1 MGNVA
6 KNSPS
11 PGHDLPDADPVIPGL
26 SVRAVLE
33 MDCLR
38 GATVMAGRGGL
49 DRIVSRLNVM
59 EVPDI
64 LPWVRPH
71 ELLLTTGYPLRG
83 VADTLPAL
91 VRELADRGLVGIG
104 VKLGRYLDELP
115 PEMLV
120 EADRV
125 GLPLVALPDGVG
137 FADVINQVLSAVLHR
152 QAAVLSRAEEVHR
165 TLVDIVLTGGGLD
178 MLCAELA
185 GILSGAA
192 MVTTTD
198 GRVLASYGP
207 GGELE
212 AALALDCFDASG
224 RFLVESEPVGTRP
237 GGTRSVG
244 TTSGGTTSGGTEPGV
259 TEPGVTEPGGTE
271 PGVTELGVTEPG
283 GDVRARRAVVRIV
296 AGSLDHGRLVAFS
309 AGRELTGDDVHI
321 LERAA
326 TVAALAITK
335 ALAVSAVESKYQ
347 ADFLRDALAGRAGK
361 AEHVIAHA
369 HSLGWDIGRPMVVV
383 VAESDPRSTP
393 AALAPEELRPLQE
406 RFATAWAQVVR
417 QRDARAPVVGFNQE
431 VVTVLGVPLEADSG
445 SITRT
450 VRDLVRLVSG
460 DGGGGRRSFST
471 GISRPITSPDD
482 LPGAYEQARKA
493 VSVGRQMAGPSALTH
508 FDGLGIFRLLTLV
521 PDTAELRSFAAEA
534 LGPLI
539 AKDTPENADLRMTL
553 SVLLD
558 TNLNVAETARIL
570 HFHYNTLRYRIAKLE
585 RMLGPFTTD
594 ANLRLTLSLALLVV
608 QMRGI

>member
-1 MGNVA
+1 MLPRI
-6 KNSPS
+6 SPS
-11 PGHDLPDADPVIPGL
+11 PRHDLPDSGAVSIPGL
-26 SVRAVLE
+26 SLRAVLE

-38 GATVMAGRGGL
+38 GATILAGHGGL

-71 ELLLTTGYPLRG
+71 ELLLTTGYPLRS
-83 VADTLPAL
+83 VPDTLPAL
-91 VRELADRGLVGIG
+91 VQELADRGLAGIG
-104 VKLGRYLDELP
+104 VKLGRYLDQLP
-115 PEMLV
+115 AAMLA

-125 GLPLVALPDGVG
+125 GLPIIALPDGVG
-137 FADVINQVLSAVLHR
+137 FDDVINQVLTAVLNR
-152 QAAVLSRAEEVHR
+152 QAEVLARADEVHR
-165 TLVDIVLTGGGLD
+165 ALVDIVLTGGGLD

-185 GILSGAA
+185 GILSGAT
-192 MVTTTD
+192 MVTSTD
-198 GRVLASYGP
+198 GRVRASDGLE
-207 GGELE
+207 GEVE

-224 RFLVESEPVGTRP
+224 RFLVESEPVGTR
-237 GGTRSVG
+237 
-244 TTSGGTTSGGTEPGV
+244 SGDG
-259 TEPGVTEPGGTE
+259 
-271 PGVTELGVTEPG
+271 L
-283 GDVRARRAVVRIV
+283 RARRAVVPIV

-309 AGRELTGDDVHI
+309 AERELTGDDVHI

-335 ALAVSAVESKYQ
+335 AQAVSAVESKYQ

-361 AEHVIAHA
+361 AEHVVAHA

-383 VAESDPRSTP
+383 VAESDPSSTP
-393 AALAPEELRPLQE
+393 AQLAPEELRPLQE

-417 QRDARAPVVGFNQE
+417 QRDARAPVVGFSQE
-431 VVTVLGVPLEADSG
+431 VVAILGVPEDATSE

-450 VRDLVRLVSG
+450 VRDLVRHVSG

-471 GISRPITSPDD
+471 GISRPISSPDE

-493 VSVGRQMAGPSALTH
+493 VSVGRQMSGPSALTH

-534 LGPLI
+534 LGELI
-539 AKDTPENADLRMTL
+539 ANDTPENADLRLTL

-570 HFHYNTLRYRIAKLE
+570 HFHYNTLRYRIVKLE

-594 ANLRLTLSLALLVV
+594 PNLRLTLSLALLVV

>member
-1 MGNVA
+1 MVNVA
-6 KNSPS
+6 KNSP
-11 PGHDLPDADPVIPGL
+11 PPRHDLPDAGTVSIPGL
-26 SVRAVLE
+26 SVRAVLGV
-33 MDCLR
+33 DCLR
-38 GATVMAGRGGL
+38 GAAILAGHGGL

-64 LPWVRPH
+64 LPWVRPDQ
-71 ELLLTTGYPLRG
+71 LLLTTGYPLRK
-83 VADTLPAL
+83 VPDTLPAL
-91 VRELADRGLVGIG
+91 VQELADRGLAGIG
-104 VKLGRYLDELP
+104 VKLGRYLDHLP
-115 PEMLV
+115 AEMLA

-125 GLPLVALPDGVG
+125 GLPIIALPDDVG
-137 FADVINQVLSAVLHR
+137 FDDVINQVLTAVLNR
-152 QAAVLSRAEEVHR
+152 QAAVLARADEVHR
-165 TLVDIVLTGGGLD
+165 ALLDIVLTGGGLD

-192 MVTTTD
+192 MVTSTD
-198 GRVLASYGP
+198 GRVLASDGRTS
-207 GGELE
+207 EVE

-224 RFLVESEPVGTRP
+224 RFMVESEPVGTR
-237 GGTRSVG
+237 
-244 TTSGGTTSGGTEPGV
+244 SGDG
-259 TEPGVTEPGGTE
+259 
-271 PGVTELGVTEPG
+271 
-283 GDVRARRAVVRIV
+283 VRARRAVVRIV

-335 ALAVSAVESKYQ
+335 AQAVSAVESKYQ

-361 AEHVIAHA
+361 AEHVVAHA
-369 HSLGWDIGRPMVVV
+369 HALGWDIGRRMVVV
-383 VAESDPRSTP
+383 VAESDPSSTP
-393 AALAPEELRPLQE
+393 AQLAPEELRPMQE

-417 QRDARAPVVGFNQE
+417 QRDARAPVVGFSQE
-431 VVTVLGVPLEADSG
+431 VVTVLGVPDDADSE

-450 VRDLVRLVSG
+450 VRDLVRHVSG

-471 GISRPITSPDD
+471 GISRPISSPDE

-493 VSVGRQMAGPSALTH
+493 VSVGRQMSGTSALTH

-534 LGPLI
+534 LGELI
-539 AKDTPENADLRMTL
+539 ANDTPENADLRMTL

-570 HFHYNTLRYRIAKLE
+570 HFHYNTLRYRIVKLE

-594 ANLRLTLSLALLVV
+594 PHLRLTLSLALLVV

>member
-1 MGNVA
+1 MEVPIDRTGASADGNFRSTVAIMVNVA
-6 KNSPS
+6 KKSP
-11 PGHDLPDADPVIPGL
+11 PHRHDLPDTGTDATPGL
-26 SVRAVLE
+26 SLRTVLE
-33 MDCLR
+33 MDCLQ
-38 GATVMAGRGGL
+38 GATVLAGHGGL

-64 LPWVRPH
+64 LPWVRHH
-71 ELLLTTGYPLRG
+71 ELLLTTGYPLRS
-83 VADTLPAL
+83 VPDTLPAL
-91 VRELADRGLVGIG
+91 VQELADRGLAGIG
-104 VKLGRYLDELP
+104 VKLGRYLDHLP
-115 PEMLV
+115 AAMLA

-125 GLPLVALPDGVG
+125 GLPIIALPDGVG
-137 FADVINQVLSAVLHR
+137 FDDVINQVLTAVLNR
-152 QAAVLSRAEEVHR
+152 QAEVLARADEVHR
-165 TLVDIVLTGGGLD
+165 ALVEIVLTGGGLD

-192 MVTTTD
+192 MVTSTD
-198 GRVLASYGP
+198 GRVMASDGLE
-207 GGELE
+207 GEVE
-212 AALALDCFDASG
+212 AALTLDCFDASG
-224 RFLVESEPVGTRP
+224 RFLVEFEPVGTR
-237 GGTRSVG
+237 
-244 TTSGGTTSGGTEPGV
+244 SGDGP
-259 TEPGVTEPGGTE
+259 
-271 PGVTELGVTEPG
+271 
-283 GDVRARRAVVRIV
+283 RARRAVVPIV

-309 AGRELTGDDVHI
+309 AERELTGDDVHI

-335 ALAVSAVESKYQ
+335 AQAVSAVESKYQ

-361 AEHVIAHA
+361 AEHVVAHA

-383 VAESDPRSTP
+383 VAESDPSSTP
-393 AALAPEELRPLQE
+393 AQLAPEELRPLQE

-417 QRDARAPVVGFNQE
+417 QRDARAPVVGFSQE
-431 VVTVLGVPLEADSG
+431 VVAILGVPEDATSE

-450 VRDLVRLVSG
+450 VRDLVRHVSG

-471 GISRPITSPDD
+471 GISRPIRSPDE

-493 VSVGRQMAGPSALTH
+493 VSVGRQMSGPSALMH

-534 LGPLI
+534 LGELI
-539 AKDTPENADLRMTL
+539 ANDTPENADLRLTL

-558 TNLNVAETARIL
+558 TNLNVAETARTL
-570 HFHYNTLRYRIAKLE
+570 HFHYNTLRYRIVKLE

-594 ANLRLTLSLALLVV
+594 PNVRLTLSLALLVV

>member
-1 MGNVA
+1 MVNVA
-6 KNSPS
+6 KNPPS
-11 PGHDLPDADPVIPGL
+11 PRHDLPDADHGRGGADSIPGL
-26 SVRAVLE
+26 SLRAVLE

-38 GATVMAGRGGL
+38 GARILAGVGGL

-64 LPWVRPH
+64 LPWVRPN
-71 ELLLTTGYPLRG
+71 ELLLTTGYPLRS
-83 VADTLPAL
+83 VPDTLPAL
-91 VRELADRGLVGIG
+91 VQELADRGLAGVG
-104 VKLGRYLDELP
+104 VKLGRYLDRLP
-115 PEMLV
+115 AAMLA

-125 GLPLVALPDGVG
+125 GLPIIALPDDVG
-137 FADVINQVLSAVLHR
+137 FDDVINQVLTAVLNR
-152 QAAVLSRAEEVHR
+152 QAAVLARADEVHR
-165 TLVDIVLTGGGLD
+165 ALVDIVLTGGGLD
-178 MLCAELA
+178 MLCAGLV

-192 MVTTTD
+192 MVTSTD
-198 GRVLASYGP
+198 GRVLASDGLD
-207 GGELE
+207 GELE
-212 AALALDCFDASG
+212 AALALDCFASG
-224 RFLVESEPVGTRP
+224 RFLVEFEPVGTRT
-237 GGTRSVG
+237 GGN
-244 TTSGGTTSGGTEPGV
+244 
-259 TEPGVTEPGGTE
+259 
-271 PGVTELGVTEPG
+271 
-283 GDVRARRAVVRIV
+283 VRARRAVVRIV

-335 ALAVSAVESKYQ
+335 AHAVSAVESKYQ
-347 ADFLRDALAGRAGK
+347 ADFLRDALAGRAGD
-361 AEHVIAHA
+361 AGHVIAHA

-383 VAESDPRSTP
+383 VAESDPSSTP
-393 AALAPEELRPLQE
+393 AQLAPGELRPMQE

-417 QRDARAPVVGFNQE
+417 RRDARAPVVGFSQE
-431 VVTVLGVPLEADSG
+431 VVTVLGVPHDADSE

-450 VRDLVRLVSG
+450 VRDLVRHVSG

-471 GISRPITSPDD
+471 GISRPISSPDE

-539 AKDTPENADLRMTL
+539 SNDTPENADLRMTL
-553 SVLLD
+553 GVLLD
-558 TNLNVAETARIL
+558 TNLNVAETSRIL
-570 HFHYNTLRYRIAKLE
+570 HFHYNTLRYRIVKLE

-594 ANLRLTLSLALLVV
+594 PNLRLTLSLALLVV

>member
-1 MGNVA
+1 MVNVA
-6 KNSPS
+6 KDFP
-11 PGHDLPDADPVIPGL
+11 PPPHDLPDVDAVSTPGL
-26 SVRAVLE
+26 SLRAVLE
-33 MDCLR
+33 LDCLQ
-38 GATVMAGRGGL
+38 GATLLAGHRGL

-71 ELLLTTGYPLRG
+71 ELLLTTGYPLRSIP
-83 VADTLPAL
+83 DTLPAL
-91 VRELADRGLVGIG
+91 VHELADRGLAGIG

-115 PEMLV
+115 AAMLA

-125 GLPLVALPDGVG
+125 GLPIVALPDGVG
-137 FADVINQVLSAVLHR
+137 FDDVINQVLTAVLNR
-152 QAAVLSRAEEVHR
+152 QAAVLARADEVHR
-165 TLVDIVLTGGGLD
+165 ALLDIVLTGGGLD

-185 GILSGAA
+185 GILPGAA
-192 MVTTTD
+192 MVTSTD
-198 GRVLASYGP
+198 GRVLASDGP
-207 GGELE
+207 GAEVE
-212 AALALDCFDASG
+212 AALSLDCFDASG
-224 RFLVESEPVGTRP
+224 RFRVESEPVGTRSP
-237 GGTRSVG
+237 GTG
-244 TTSGGTTSGGTEPGV
+244 
-259 TEPGVTEPGGTE
+259 
-271 PGVTELGVTEPG
+271 LGE
-283 GDVRARRAVVRIV
+283 DSRARRAVVPIV
-296 AGSLDHGRLVAFS
+296 AGALDHGRLVAFS
-309 AGRELTGDDVHI
+309 AERELTADDVHI

-335 ALAVSAVESKYQ
+335 AQAVSAVESKYQ

-361 AEHVIAHA
+361 AEHVVAHA

-383 VAESDPRSTP
+383 VAESDPSSTP
-393 AALAPEELRPLQE
+393 AELAPEDLRHLQE
-406 RFATAWAQVVR
+406 RFATAWARVVR
-417 QRDARAPVVGFNQE
+417 QRDAKAPVVGFSQE
-431 VVTVLGVPLEADSG
+431 VVSVLGVSEDADSE

-450 VRDLVRLVSG
+450 VRDLVRHVSG

-471 GISRPITSPDD
+471 GISRPISSPDE

-493 VSVGRQMAGPSALTH
+493 VSVGRQMSGPSALTH

-521 PDTAELRSFAAEA
+521 PDTAELRSFASEA
-534 LGPLI
+534 LGQLI
-539 AKDTPENADLRMTL
+539 ANDTPENADLRMTL

-570 HFHYNTLRYRIAKLE
+570 HFHYNTLRYRIVKLE

-594 ANLRLTLSLALLVV
+594 PNLRLTLSIALLVV

>member
-1 MGNVA
+1 
-6 KNSPS
+6 
-11 PGHDLPDADPVIPGL
+11 
-26 SVRAVLE
+26 

-38 GATVMAGRGGL
+38 GATLLAGHDGL
-49 DRIVSRLNVM
+49 DRIVTRLNVM

-71 ELLLTTGYPLRG
+71 ELLLTTGYPLRS

-91 VRELADRGLVGIG
+91 VGELADRGLVGIG

-115 PEMLV
+115 AAMLA

-125 GLPLVALPDGVG
+125 GLPLISLPDGVG
-137 FADVINQVLSAVLHR
+137 FTDVINQVLSAVLNR
-152 QAAVLSRAEEVHR
+152 QAEVLSRAEEVHR
-165 TLVDIVLTGGGLD
+165 ALVDIVLAGGGLD
-178 MLCAELA
+178 MLCAELV

-192 MVTTTD
+192 MVTSTD
-198 GRVLASYGP
+198 GRVVSSYGLD
-207 GGELE
+207 GELE

-224 RFLVESEPVGTRP
+224 RFLVESEPVGTRA
-237 GGTRSVG
+237 
-244 TTSGGTTSGGTEPGV
+244 
-259 TEPGVTEPGGTE
+259 
-271 PGVTELGVTEPG
+271 
-283 GDVRARRAVVRIV
+283 DVRARRAVVRIV

-309 AGRELTGDDVHI
+309 TARALTGDDVHI

-335 ALAVSAVESKYQ
+335 SQAVSAVESKYQ
-347 ADFLRDALAGRAGK
+347 ADFLRDALSGRAGE

-369 HSLGWDIGRPMVVV
+369 RSLGWDIGRPMVVV
-383 VAESDPRSTP
+383 VAESDPGSTP
-393 AALAPEELRPLQE
+393 AQLAPEELRPMQE
-406 RFATAWAQVVR
+406 RFAAAWAQVVR
-417 QRDARAPVVGFNQE
+417 QRDAGAPVAGFSQE
-431 VVTVLGVPLEADSG
+431 VVTVLGVPRDADSE

-450 VRDLVRLVSG
+450 VRDLVRHVSG

-471 GISRPITSPDD
+471 GISRPVTSPDE
-482 LPGAYEQARKA
+482 LPGAYEQARTA

-521 PDTAELRSFAAEA
+521 PDPAELRSFAAEA
-534 LGPLI
+534 LGPLF
-539 AKDTPENADLRMTL
+539 ANDTPENADLRMTL

-570 HFHYNTLRYRIAKLE
+570 HFHYNTLRYRIVKLE

-594 ANLRLTLSLALLVV
+594 PHLRLTLSLALLVV

>member
-1 MGNVA
+1 MVNVA
-6 KNSPS
+6 KNLPS
-11 PGHDLPDADPVIPGL
+11 PHHDLPDTGAVSIPGL

-38 GATVMAGRGGL
+38 GATLLAGHDGL
-49 DRIVSRLNVM
+49 DRIVTRLNVM

-71 ELLLTTGYPLRG
+71 ELLLTTGYPLRS

-91 VRELADRGLVGIG
+91 VGELADRGLVGIG

-115 PEMLV
+115 AAMLA

-125 GLPLVALPDGVG
+125 GLPLISLPDGVG
-137 FADVINQVLSAVLHR
+137 FTDVINQVLSAVLNR

-165 TLVDIVLTGGGLD
+165 ALVDIVLAGGGLD
-178 MLCAELA
+178 MLCAELV

-192 MVTTTD
+192 MVTSTD
-198 GRVLASYGP
+198 GRVVSSYGLD
-207 GGELE
+207 GELE

-224 RFLVESEPVGTRP
+224 RFLVESEPVGTRAE
-237 GGTRSVG
+237 GSRS
-244 TTSGGTTSGGTEPGV
+244 SL
-259 TEPGVTEPGGTE
+259 TEPGG
-271 PGVTELGVTEPG
+271 TEPG

-309 AGRELTGDDVHI
+309 TTRELTGDDVHI

-335 ALAVSAVESKYQ
+335 AQAVSAVESKYQ
-347 ADFLRDALAGRAGK
+347 ADFLRDALAGRAGE

-383 VAESDPRSTP
+383 VAESDPGSTP
-393 AALAPEELRPLQE
+393 SQLAPEELRPMQE
-406 RFATAWAQVVR
+406 RFAAAWAQVVR
-417 QRDARAPVVGFNQE
+417 QRDAGAPVVGFSQE
-431 VVTVLGVPLEADSG
+431 VVTVLGVPHDVDSE

-450 VRDLVRLVSG
+450 VRDLVRHVSG

-471 GISRPITSPDD
+471 GISRPITSPDE
-482 LPGAYEQARKA
+482 LPGAYEQARTA
-493 VSVGRQMAGPSALTH
+493 VSVGRRMAGPSALTH

-521 PDTAELRSFAAEA
+521 PDPAELRSFAAEA

-539 AKDTPENADLRMTL
+539 ANDTPENADLRMTL

-570 HFHYNTLRYRIAKLE
+570 HFHYNTLRYRIVKLE

-594 ANLRLTLSLALLVV
+594 PHLRLTLSLALLVV

>member
-1 MGNVA
+1 MVNVA
-6 KNSPS
+6 KNSP
-11 PGHDLPDADPVIPGL
+11 PPRHDPPDTGTVSILGL
-26 SVRAVLE
+26 SLEAVLE
-33 MDCLR
+33 LDCLR
-38 GATVMAGRGGL
+38 GATVLAGHGGL

-71 ELLLTTGYPLRG
+71 ELLLTTGYPLRS
-83 VADTLPAL
+83 VAGTLPAL

-115 PEMLV
+115 AAMLA

-125 GLPLVALPDGVG
+125 GLPIITLPDGVD
-137 FADVINQVLSAVLHR
+137 FADVINQVLSAVLNR

-165 TLVDIVLTGGGLD
+165 ALVDIVLTGGGLQ
-178 MLCAELA
+178 MLCAELV

-192 MVTTTD
+192 MVTSTD
-198 GRVLASYGP
+198 GRVVASYGLD
-207 GGELE
+207 GELD

-224 RFLVESEPVGTRP
+224 RFLVESEPVGARA
-237 GGTRSVG
+237 GGTG
-244 TTSGGTTSGGTEPGV
+244 AGGTE
-259 TEPGVTEPGGTE
+259 EGG
-271 PGVTELGVTEPG
+271 TEPG

-296 AGSLDHGRLVAFS
+296 AGSLDQGWLVAFS
-309 AGRELTGDDVHI
+309 AQRKLSADDVHI

-335 ALAVSAVESKYQ
+335 AHAVSAVESKYQ

-361 AEHVIAHA
+361 AEHVVAHA

-383 VAESDPRSTP
+383 VAEWDPSSTP
-393 AALAPEELRPLQE
+393 TQLAPEELRPLQE

-417 QRDARAPVVGFNQE
+417 QRDARAPVVGFSQE
-431 VVTVLGVPLEADSG
+431 VVTVLGVPRDADSE
-445 SITRT
+445 SITRI
-450 VRDLVRLVSG
+450 VRDLVRHVSG

-471 GISRPITSPDD
+471 GISRPISSPDE

-493 VSVGRQMAGPSALTH
+493 VSVGRQMAGPSALMH

-521 PDTAELRSFAAEA
+521 PDTAELRGFAAEA
-534 LGPLI
+534 LGELI
-539 AKDTPENADLRMTL
+539 ANDTPENADLRMTL

-570 HFHYNTLRYRIAKLE
+570 HFHYNTLRYRIVKLE

-594 ANLRLTLSLALLVV
+594 PNLRLTLSLALRVV

>member
-1 MGNVA
+1 MVNVA

-11 PGHDLPDADPVIPGL
+11 PRHDLPDTGTVSILGL
-26 SVRAVLE
+26 SLRAVLE
-33 MDCLR
+33 LDCLQ
-38 GATVMAGRGGL
+38 GATLLAGHGGL

-71 ELLLTTGYPLRG
+71 ELLLTTGYPLRSIP
-83 VADTLPAL
+83 DTLPAL
-91 VRELADRGLVGIG
+91 VQELADRGLAGIG

-115 PEMLV
+115 AAMLA

-125 GLPLVALPDGVG
+125 GLPIVALPDGVG
-137 FADVINQVLSAVLHR
+137 FDDVINQVLTAVLNR
-152 QAAVLSRAEEVHR
+152 QAAVLARADEVHR
-165 TLVDIVLTGGGLD
+165 ALVEIVLTGGGLA

-185 GILSGAA
+185 GILPGAA
-192 MVTTTD
+192 MVTSTD
-198 GRVLASYGP
+198 GRVLASDGP
-207 GGELE
+207 DAEVE

-224 RFLVESEPVGTRP
+224 RFLVESEPIGTRP
-237 GGTRSVG
+237 EGTGS
-244 TTSGGTTSGGTEPGV
+244 
-259 TEPGVTEPGGTE
+259 
-271 PGVTELGVTEPG
+271 
-283 GDVRARRAVVRIV
+283 GDVRARRAVVPIV
-296 AGSLDHGRLVAFS
+296 AGALDHGRLVAFS
-309 AGRELTGDDVHI
+309 AERELTADDVHI

-335 ALAVSAVESKYQ
+335 AQAVSAVESKYQ
-347 ADFLRDALAGRAGK
+347 ADFLRDALAGRAGE
-361 AEHVIAHA
+361 AEHVVAHA

-383 VAESDPRSTP
+383 VAESDPSSTP
-393 AALAPEELRPLQE
+393 AELASEELRHMQE
-406 RFATAWAQVVR
+406 RFATAWARVVR
-417 QRDARAPVVGFNQE
+417 QRDAKAPVVGFSQE
-431 VVTVLGVPLEADSG
+431 VVAVLGVPEDADAE

-450 VRDLVRLVSG
+450 VRDLVRHVSG

-471 GISRPITSPDD
+471 GISRPISSPDE

-493 VSVGRQMAGPSALTH
+493 VSVGRQMSGPSALTH

-534 LGPLI
+534 LGQLI
-539 AKDTPENADLRMTL
+539 ANDTPENADLRMTL

-570 HFHYNTLRYRIAKLE
+570 HFHYNTLRYRIVKLE

-594 ANLRLTLSLALLVV
+594 PNLRLTLSIALLVV

>member
-1 MGNVA
+1 MAVPIDRAGASADGNFRSTVAIMVNVA
-6 KNSPS
+6 KKSP
-11 PGHDLPDADPVIPGL
+11 PHRHDLPDTGNASTPGL
-26 SVRAVLE
+26 SLRAVLE
-33 MDCLR
+33 MDCLQ
-38 GATVMAGRGGL
+38 GATVLAGHGGL

-64 LPWVRPH
+64 LPWVRHH
-71 ELLLTTGYPLRG
+71 ELLLTTGYPLRS
-83 VADTLPAL
+83 VPDTLPAL
-91 VRELADRGLVGIG
+91 VQELADRGLAGIG
-104 VKLGRYLDELP
+104 VKLGRYLDQLP
-115 PEMLV
+115 AAMLA

-125 GLPLVALPDGVG
+125 GLPIIALPDGVG
-137 FADVINQVLSAVLHR
+137 FDDVINQVLTAVLNR
-152 QAAVLSRAEEVHR
+152 QAEVLARADEVHR
-165 TLVDIVLTGGGLD
+165 ALVDIVLTGGGLD

-185 GILSGAA
+185 GILSGAT
-192 MVTTTD
+192 MVTSTD
-198 GRVLASYGP
+198 GRVRASDGLE
-207 GGELE
+207 GEVE

-224 RFLVESEPVGTRP
+224 RFLVESEPVGTR
-237 GGTRSVG
+237 
-244 TTSGGTTSGGTEPGV
+244 SGDG
-259 TEPGVTEPGGTE
+259 
-271 PGVTELGVTEPG
+271 L
-283 GDVRARRAVVRIV
+283 RARRAVVPIV

-309 AGRELTGDDVHI
+309 AERELTGDDVHI

-335 ALAVSAVESKYQ
+335 AQAVSAVESKYQ

-361 AEHVIAHA
+361 AEHVVAHA

-383 VAESDPRSTP
+383 VAESDPSSTP
-393 AALAPEELRPLQE
+393 AQLAPEELRPLQE

-417 QRDARAPVVGFNQE
+417 QRDSMAPVVGFSQE
-431 VVTVLGVPLEADSG
+431 VVAILGVPEDATSE

-450 VRDLVRLVSG
+450 VRDLVRHVSG

-471 GISRPITSPDD
+471 GISRPIRSPDE

-493 VSVGRQMAGPSALTH
+493 VSVGRQMSGPSALMH

-534 LGPLI
+534 LGELI
-539 AKDTPENADLRMTL
+539 ANDTPENADLRLTL

-558 TNLNVAETARIL
+558 TNLNVAETARTL
-570 HFHYNTLRYRIAKLE
+570 HFHYNTLRYRIVKLE

-594 ANLRLTLSLALLVV
+594 PNLRLTLSLALLVV

>member
-1 MGNVA
+1 MVNVA
-6 KNSPS
+6 KNSP
-11 PGHDLPDADPVIPGL
+11 PPRHDPPDTGTVSILGL
-26 SVRAVLE
+26 SLEAVLE
-33 MDCLR
+33 LDCLR
-38 GATVMAGRGGL
+38 GATVLAGHGGL

-71 ELLLTTGYPLRG
+71 ELLLTTGYPLRS
-83 VADTLPAL
+83 VAGTLPAL

-104 VKLGRYLDELP
+104 VKLGRYLDELSAA
-115 PEMLV
+115 MLA

-125 GLPLVALPDGVG
+125 GLPIIALPDGVD
-137 FADVINQVLSAVLHR
+137 FADVINQVLSAVLNR

-165 TLVDIVLTGGGLD
+165 ALVDIVLTGGGLQ
-178 MLCAELA
+178 MLCAELV

-192 MVTTTD
+192 MVTSTD
-198 GRVLASYGP
+198 GRVVASYGLD
-207 GGELE
+207 GELD

-224 RFLVESEPVGTRP
+224 RFLVESEPVGARA
-237 GGTRSVG
+237 GGTG
-244 TTSGGTTSGGTEPGV
+244 AGGTE
-259 TEPGVTEPGGTE
+259 EGGTE
-271 PGVTELGVTEPG
+271 EG

-296 AGSLDHGRLVAFS
+296 AGSLDQGWLVSFS
-309 AGRELTGDDVHI
+309 AQRKLSADDVHI

-335 ALAVSAVESKYQ
+335 AHAVSTVESKYQ

-361 AEHVIAHA
+361 AEHVVAHA

-383 VAESDPRSTP
+383 VAEWDPSSTP
-393 AALAPEELRPLQE
+393 TQLAPEELRPLQE

-417 QRDARAPVVGFNQE
+417 QRDARAPVVGFSQE
-431 VVTVLGVPLEADSG
+431 VVTVLGVPRDADSE
-445 SITRT
+445 SITRI
-450 VRDLVRLVSG
+450 VRDLVRHVSG

-471 GISRPITSPDD
+471 GISRPISSPDE

-493 VSVGRQMAGPSALTH
+493 VSVGRQMAGPSALMH

-521 PDTAELRSFAAEA
+521 PDTAELRGFAAEA
-534 LGPLI
+534 LGELI
-539 AKDTPENADLRMTL
+539 ANDTPENADLRMTL

-570 HFHYNTLRYRIAKLE
+570 HFHYNTLRYRIVKLE

-594 ANLRLTLSLALLVV
+594 PNLRLTLSLALRVV

>member
-1 MGNVA
+1 MVNVA
-6 KNSPS
+6 KNSP
-11 PGHDLPDADPVIPGL
+11 PPRHDPPDTGTVSILGL
-26 SVRAVLE
+26 SLEAVLE
-33 MDCLR
+33 LDCLR
-38 GATVMAGRGGL
+38 GATVLAGHGGL

-71 ELLLTTGYPLRG
+71 ELLLTTGYPLRS
-83 VADTLPAL
+83 VAGTLPTL

-115 PEMLV
+115 AAMLA

-125 GLPLVALPDGVG
+125 GLPIITLPDGVD
-137 FADVINQVLSAVLHR
+137 FADVINQVLSAVLNR

-165 TLVDIVLTGGGLD
+165 ALVDIVLTGGGLQ
-178 MLCAELA
+178 MLCAELV

-192 MVTTTD
+192 MVTSTD
-198 GRVLASYGP
+198 GRVVASYGLD
-207 GGELE
+207 GELD

-224 RFLVESEPVGTRP
+224 RFLVESEPVGARA
-237 GGTRSVG
+237 GGTG
-244 TTSGGTTSGGTEPGV
+244 AGGTE
-259 TEPGVTEPGGTE
+259 EGG
-271 PGVTELGVTEPG
+271 TEPG

-296 AGSLDHGRLVAFS
+296 AGSLDQGWLVSFS
-309 AGRELTGDDVHI
+309 AQRKLSADDVHI

-335 ALAVSAVESKYQ
+335 AHAVSAVESKYQ

-361 AEHVIAHA
+361 AEHVVAHA

-383 VAESDPRSTP
+383 VAEWDPSSTP
-393 AALAPEELRPLQE
+393 TQLAPEELRPLQE

-417 QRDARAPVVGFNQE
+417 QRDARAPVVGFSQE
-431 VVTVLGVPLEADSG
+431 VVTVLGVPRDADSE
-445 SITRT
+445 SITRI
-450 VRDLVRLVSG
+450 VRDLVRHVSG

-471 GISRPITSPDD
+471 GISRPISSPDE

-493 VSVGRQMAGPSALTH
+493 VSVGRQMAGPSALMH

-521 PDTAELRSFAAEA
+521 PDTAELRGFAAEA
-534 LGPLI
+534 LGELI
-539 AKDTPENADLRMTL
+539 ANDTPENADLRMTL

-570 HFHYNTLRYRIAKLE
+570 HFHYNTLRYRIVKLE

-594 ANLRLTLSLALLVV
+594 PNLRLTLSLALRVV

>member
-1 MGNVA
+1 MVNVA
-6 KNSPS
+6 KNSP
-11 PGHDLPDADPVIPGL
+11 PRRHDLPDTGTVSILGL
-26 SVRAVLE
+26 SLEAVLE
-33 MDCLR
+33 LDCLR
-38 GATVMAGRGGL
+38 GATVLAGHGGL

-71 ELLLTTGYPLRG
+71 ELLLTTGYPLRSIP
-83 VADTLPAL
+83 DTLPAL
-91 VRELADRGLVGIG
+91 VQELADRGLAGIG

-115 PEMLV
+115 AAMLS

-125 GLPLVALPDGVG
+125 GLPIVALPDCVG
-137 FADVINQVLSAVLHR
+137 FDDVINQVLTAVLNR
-152 QAAVLSRAEEVHR
+152 QAAVLARADEVHR
-165 TLVDIVLTGGGLD
+165 ALLDIVLTGGGLD

-185 GILSGAA
+185 GILPGVA
-192 MVTTTD
+192 MVTSTD
-198 GRVLASYGP
+198 GRVLASDGP
-207 GGELE
+207 AGEVQ

-224 RFLVESEPVGTRP
+224 RFLVESEPIGTRP
-237 GGTRSVG
+237 EGTG
-244 TTSGGTTSGGTEPGV
+244 SG
-259 TEPGVTEPGGTE
+259 
-271 PGVTELGVTEPG
+271 
-283 GDVRARRAVVRIV
+283 DDMRARRAVVPIV

-309 AGRELTGDDVHI
+309 AERDLTGDDVHI

-335 ALAVSAVESKYQ
+335 AQAVSAVESKYQ
-347 ADFLRDALAGRAGK
+347 ADFLRDALAGRAG
-361 AEHVIAHA
+361 ASAHVVAHA

-383 VAESDPRSTP
+383 VAETDPTSMS
-393 AALAPEELRPLQE
+393 AELAPEELRPLQE
-406 RFATAWAQVVR
+406 RFAIAWARVVR
-417 QRDARAPVVGFNQE
+417 QRDAEAPVVGFSHE
-431 VVTVLGVPLEADSG
+431 VVAVLGVSEDADSE
-445 SITRT
+445 SIIRT
-450 VRDLVRLVSG
+450 VRDLVRQVGG

-471 GISRPITSPDD
+471 GISRPISSPDA

-493 VSVGRQMAGPSALTH
+493 VSVGRQMSGPSALTH

-534 LGPLI
+534 LGQLI
-539 AKDTPENADLRMTL
+539 ANDTAENADLRMTL

-570 HFHYNTLRYRIAKLE
+570 HFHYNTLRYRIVKLE

-594 ANLRLTLSLALLVV
+594 PNLRLTLSIALLVV

>member
-1 MGNVA
+1 VPLDDGNFRSTVAIMVNVA
-6 KNSPS
+6 KNLPS
-11 PGHDLPDADPVIPGL
+11 PGHDLPDSGVVSVPGL
-26 SVRAVLE
+26 SVRTVLQ
-33 MDCLR
+33 MDCLQ
-38 GATVMAGRGGL
+38 GATVVAGRDGL

-71 ELLLTTGYPLRG
+71 ELMLTTGYPLRG
-83 VADTLPAL
+83 VAETLPAL

-115 PEMLV
+115 AAMLA
-120 EADRV
+120 EAERV
-125 GLPLVALPDGVG
+125 GLPIITLPDGVG
-137 FADVINQVLSAVLHR
+137 FADVINQVLSAVLNR

-165 TLVDIVLTGGGLD
+165 ALVDIVLTGGGLQ
-178 MLCAELA
+178 MLCAELV

-192 MVTTTD
+192 MVTSTD
-198 GRVLASYGP
+198 GRVVASYGP
-207 GGELE
+207 DGELD

-224 RFLVESEPVGTRP
+224 RFLVESEPVGTRA
-237 GGTRSVG
+237 GGTRA
-244 TTSGGTTSGGTEPGV
+244 SGAGPLT
-259 TEPGVTEPGGTE
+259 
-271 PGVTELGVTEPG
+271 
-283 GDVRARRAVVRIV
+283 DAHARRAVVRIV
-296 AGSLDHGRLVAFS
+296 AGSLDQGRLVAFS
-309 AGRELTGDDVHI
+309 AQRELTGDDVHI

-335 ALAVSAVESKYQ
+335 AHAVSAVESKYQ
-347 ADFLRDALAGRAGK
+347 ADFLRDALAGRAGE
-361 AEHVIAHA
+361 AEHVVAHA

-383 VAESDPRSTP
+383 VAESDPSSTP
-393 AALAPEELRPLQE
+393 NHLAPEELRPLQE

-417 QRDARAPVVGFNQE
+417 QRDARAPVVGFSQE
-431 VVTVLGVPLEADSG
+431 VVTVLGVPRDADSE
-445 SITRT
+445 SITRI
-450 VRDLVRLVSG
+450 VRDLVRHISG

-471 GISRPITSPDD
+471 GISRPVSSPDE

-534 LGPLI
+534 LGELI
-539 AKDTPENADLRMTL
+539 ANDTPENADLRMTL

-570 HFHYNTLRYRIAKLE
+570 HFHYNTLRYRIVKLE
-585 RMLGPFTTD
+585 RMLGPFTSD
-594 ANLRLTLSLALLVV
+594 PNLRLTLSLALLVV

>member
-1 MGNVA
+1 MVNVA
-6 KNSPS
+6 KNLPS
-11 PGHDLPDADPVIPGL
+11 PHHHLPDTGAVAIPGL
-26 SVRAVLE
+26 SLRAVLE
-33 MDCLR
+33 MDCLS
-38 GATVMAGRGGL
+38 GATILAGHDGL

-71 ELLLTTGYPLRG
+71 ELLLTTGYPLHG

-91 VRELADRGLVGIG
+91 VRELADRGLAGIG
-104 VKLGRYLDELP
+104 VKLGRYLDQLP
-115 PEMLV
+115 AAMLA

-125 GLPLVALPDGVG
+125 GLPLIALPKGVG
-137 FADVINQVLSAVLHR
+137 FADVINQVLSAVLNR

-165 TLVDIVLTGGGLD
+165 ALVDIVLTGGGLD
-178 MLCAELA
+178 MVCAELV

-192 MVTTTD
+192 MVTSTD
-198 GRVLASYGP
+198 GRVVASYGL

-224 RFLVESEPVGTRP
+224 RFLVESEPVGTRAA
-237 GGTRSVG
+237 GTG
-244 TTSGGTTSGGTEPGV
+244 Q
-259 TEPGVTEPGGTE
+259 
-271 PGVTELGVTEPG
+271 G
-283 GDVRARRAVVRIV
+283 GDMRARRAVVRIV

-335 ALAVSAVESKYQ
+335 AQAVSAVESKYQ
-347 ADFLRDALAGRAGK
+347 ADFLRDALAGRAGE

-383 VAESDPRSTP
+383 VAESDPSSTP
-393 AALAPEELRPLQE
+393 AQLVPGELRPMQE

-417 QRDARAPVVGFNQE
+417 RRDARAPVVGFSQE
-431 VVTVLGVPLEADSG
+431 VVTVLGVPHDADSE

-450 VRDLVRLVSG
+450 VRDLVRHVSG

-471 GISRPITSPDD
+471 GISRPISSPDE

-539 AKDTPENADLRMTL
+539 SNDTPENADLRMTL

-558 TNLNVAETARIL
+558 TNLNVAETSRIL
-570 HFHYNTLRYRIAKLE
+570 HFHYNTLRYRIVKLE

-594 ANLRLTLSLALLVV
+594 PNLRLTLSLALLVV

>member
-1 MGNVA
+1 MVNVA
-6 KNSPS
+6 KKSP
-11 PGHDLPDADPVIPGL
+11 PHRHDLPDTGTASTPGL
-26 SVRAVLE
+26 SLRAVLE
-33 MDCLR
+33 MDCLQ
-38 GATVMAGRGGL
+38 GATVLAGHGGL

-64 LPWVRPH
+64 LPWVRH
-71 ELLLTTGYPLRG
+71 QELLLTTGYPLRS
-83 VADTLPAL
+83 VPDTLPAL
-91 VRELADRGLVGIG
+91 VQELADRGLAGFG
-104 VKLGRYLDELP
+104 VKLGRYLDQLP
-115 PEMLV
+115 AAMLA

-125 GLPLVALPDGVG
+125 GLPIISLPDGVG
-137 FADVINQVLSAVLHR
+137 FDDVINQVLTAVLNR
-152 QAAVLSRAEEVHR
+152 QAAVLARADEVHR
-165 TLVDIVLTGGGLD
+165 ALVDIVLTGGGLD

-185 GILSGAA
+185 GILSGAT
-192 MVTTTD
+192 MVTSTD
-198 GRVLASYGP
+198 GRVRASDGLE
-207 GGELE
+207 GEVE

-224 RFLVESEPVGTRP
+224 RFLVESEPVGTR
-237 GGTRSVG
+237 
-244 TTSGGTTSGGTEPGV
+244 SGGG
-259 TEPGVTEPGGTE
+259 
-271 PGVTELGVTEPG
+271 L
-283 GDVRARRAVVRIV
+283 RARRAVVPIV

-309 AGRELTGDDVHI
+309 AERELTGDDVHI

-335 ALAVSAVESKYQ
+335 AQAVSAVESKYQ

-361 AEHVIAHA
+361 AEHVVAHA
-369 HSLGWDIGRPMVVV
+369 HSLGWDIGRPMAVV
-383 VAESDPRSTP
+383 VAESDPSSTP
-393 AALAPEELRPLQE
+393 AQLAPEELRPLQE

-417 QRDARAPVVGFNQE
+417 QRDSMAPVVGFSQE
-431 VVTVLGVPLEADSG
+431 VVAILGVPEDATSE

-450 VRDLVRLVSG
+450 VRDLVRHVSG

-471 GISRPITSPDD
+471 GISRPIRSPDE

-493 VSVGRQMAGPSALTH
+493 VSVGRQMSGPSALMH

-534 LGPLI
+534 LGELI
-539 AKDTPENADLRMTL
+539 ANDTPENADLRLTL

-558 TNLNVAETARIL
+558 TNLNVAETARTL
-570 HFHYNTLRYRIAKLE
+570 HFHYNTLRYRIVKLE

-594 ANLRLTLSLALLVV
+594 PNLRLTLSLALLVV

>member
-1 MGNVA
+1 MVNVA
-6 KNSPS
+6 KNSP
-11 PGHDLPDADPVIPGL
+11 PPRHDLPDTDTVSILGL
-26 SVRAVLE
+26 SLRAVLE
-33 MDCLR
+33 LGCLR
-38 GATVMAGRGGL
+38 GATVVAGHGGL

-71 ELLLTTGYPLRG
+71 ELLLTTGYPLRS
-83 VADTLPAL
+83 VPDTLPAL
-91 VRELADRGLVGIG
+91 VQELADRGLAGIG

-115 PEMLV
+115 AAMLA

-125 GLPLVALPDGVG
+125 GLPIIALPDGVG
-137 FADVINQVLSAVLHR
+137 FDDVINQVLTAVLNR
-152 QAAVLSRAEEVHR
+152 QAAVLARADEVHR
-165 TLVDIVLTGGGLD
+165 ALVDIVLTGGGLD

-185 GILSGAA
+185 GILPGAA
-192 MVTTTD
+192 MVTSTD
-198 GRVLASYGP
+198 GRVLASDGP
-207 GGELE
+207 DAEVE

-224 RFLVESEPVGTRP
+224 RFLVESEPIGTRP
-237 GGTRSVG
+237 EGTG
-244 TTSGGTTSGGTEPGV
+244 SGDGMRT
-259 TEPGVTEPGGTE
+259 
-271 PGVTELGVTEPG
+271 
-283 GDVRARRAVVRIV
+283 RRAVVPIV

-309 AGRELTGDDVHI
+309 AERELTGDDVHI

-335 ALAVSAVESKYQ
+335 AQAVSAVESKYQ
-347 ADFLRDALAGRAGK
+347 ADFLRDALGGRAGA
-361 AEHVIAHA
+361 AEHVVAHA

-383 VAESDPRSTP
+383 VAETDPS
-393 AALAPEELRPLQE
+393 AMSAELAPEVLRLLQE
-406 RFATAWAQVVR
+406 RFGAAWTRVVR
-417 QRDARAPVVGFNQE
+417 QRDAMAPVVGFSHE
-431 VVTVLGVPLEADSG
+431 VVAVLAVPEEADAE

-450 VRDLVRLVSG
+450 VRDLVRQVGG

-471 GISRPITSPDD
+471 GISRPIGSPDA

-493 VSVGRQMAGPSALTH
+493 VSVGRQMSGPSALTH

-534 LGPLI
+534 LGQLI
-539 AKDTPENADLRMTL
+539 TNDTAENADLRRTL

-570 HFHYNTLRYRIAKLE
+570 HFHYNTLRYRIVKLE

-594 ANLRLTLSLALLVV
+594 PNLRLTLSMALLVV